1 MANLGHSMSFSKNPT
16 QKHHQDLS
24 YSHSEHPIKH
34 DLSCASTQ

>member
-16 QKHHQDLS
+16 QKYHQDLS
-24 YSHSEHPIKH
+24 YSEHPIKH